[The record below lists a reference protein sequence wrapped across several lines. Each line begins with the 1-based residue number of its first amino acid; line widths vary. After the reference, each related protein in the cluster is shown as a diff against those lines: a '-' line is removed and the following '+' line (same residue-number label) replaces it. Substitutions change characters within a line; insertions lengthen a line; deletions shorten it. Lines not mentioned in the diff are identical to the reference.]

1 MKKLEPLTLD
11 DLTLNKYCRL
21 QGKGYTI
28 QEIYQALLEGS
39 KNEKK
44 SVIKAEFLYWRK
56 AHGFSSAKKR

>member
-1 MKKLEPLTLD
+1 MEKLEPLTLD

-21 QGKGYTI
+21 QGKGYTT